1 VDELNALPAGVKGLV
16 WLDQGNGVT
25 QSFIDAV
32 TPFIGNPKAFAFF
45 LKASLIPPGSG
56 IR

>member
-25 QSFIDAV
+25 QSFS
-32 TPFIGNPKAFAFF
+32 TTNPWF
-45 LKASLIPPGSG
+45 
-56 IR
+56 